1 MQISRRVTNGL
12 AWAGLF
18 IVVGVPSADIITAQ
32 FMGERETIGSA
43 VAGGAPIV
51 LDVGEKPRLDQTT
64 TASVDEDAVPTAPT
78 PAPAP
83 QRTQVAETS
92 ADPVDQYLQSG
103 RKLPSYISG
112 GEETATAPQPQPVA
126 PSEPAE
132 VAATPAPQP
141 VQPTPAGAASEPTDV
156 AAVPQPGNNATVTA
170 PARPP
175 AAPPIEV
182 AAIDPNA
189 RIAPVPMPLSMR
201 PTPRSEPTI
210 ARTEPVVIPSSVQA
224 PASGYPVAPPQAVAG
239 YGDVVTAEEL
249 EDWESGPLSE
259 FLRQRGGG
267 RIDPDYDPNGF
278 FLDQGPNSR
287 ADYRREPPPI
297 VSVYPL
303 Y

>member
-12 AWAGLF
+12 AWAGLI

-43 VAGGAPIV
+43 VAGGAPMV

-64 TASVDEDAVPTAPT
+64 TASVDAEAAPVPPT

-92 ADPVDQYLQSG
+92 SDAVDQYLQSG
-103 RKLPSYISG
+103 RKLPSYITG
-112 GEETATAPQPQPVA
+112 GEETAAAPPPVA
-126 PSEPAE
+126 PAEPEAVATTPAPRPVQPPSSEPAS
-132 VAATPAPQP
+132 A
-141 VQPTPAGAASEPTDV
+141 PTDV
-156 AAVPQPGNNATVTA
+156 AVVPPQTGSNATVTTTT
-170 PARPP
+170 RPTTT
-175 AAPPIEV
+175 PPIEV

-201 PTPRSEPTI
+201 PTPRSEPTV

-224 PASGYPVAPPQAVAG
+224 PPSGYPVAPPQAVAG

-249 EDWESGPLSE
+249 DDWESGPLSE

-278 FLDQGPNSR
+278 FLDEGPNSR
-287 ADYRREPPPI
+287 AVYRREPPPI